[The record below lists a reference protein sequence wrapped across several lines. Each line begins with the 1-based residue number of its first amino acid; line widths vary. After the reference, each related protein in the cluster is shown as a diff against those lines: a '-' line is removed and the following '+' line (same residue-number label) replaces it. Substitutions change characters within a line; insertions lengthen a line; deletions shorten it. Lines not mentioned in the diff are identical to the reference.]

1 MDEPRDDPHR
11 TMLPA
16 PVPADDA
23 ERLAEL
29 WRTGLLDTEP
39 AQAFNR
45 VTREL
50 AGLLKTPIALISLVD
65 QERQWFLSRHG
76 LEATETARDISMC
89 GHAVALRETLQVADT
104 WVDPRFSG
112 NPLVTGEPHVRA
124 YLGVPLLSLRGQ
136 AIGTLC
142 VLDRRVR
149 EFSAADRQIVE
160 RYAKAVQH
168 LIWD

>member
-89 GHAVALRETLQVADT
+89 GHAV
-104 WVDPRFSG
+104 G
-112 NPLVTGEPHVRA
+112 NPLVTGEPHVQA